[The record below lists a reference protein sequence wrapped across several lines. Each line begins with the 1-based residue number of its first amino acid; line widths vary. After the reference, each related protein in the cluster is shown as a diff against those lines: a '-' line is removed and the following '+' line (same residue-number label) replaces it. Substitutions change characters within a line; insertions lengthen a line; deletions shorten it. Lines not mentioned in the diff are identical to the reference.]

1 MRMVAGVR
9 MKKIV
14 LVDDDINLMKV
25 YKFFLSKEG
34 YDVDTYYN
42 GHEALQFVS
51 SGQPA
56 DLFILDV
63 ELPDMSGLNLMEKI
77 RENAKYSQTPIIIS
91 SAYEQYRNDF
101 TSWLASDYLVK
112 QPDLG
117 ELEAKVRNLLH

>member
-1 MRMVAGVR
+1 

-14 LVDDDINLMKV
+14 LVDDDVNLMKV

-34 YDVDTYYN
+34 YDVDTYSN

-77 RENAKYSQTPIIIS
+77 KENAIYSQTPIIIS